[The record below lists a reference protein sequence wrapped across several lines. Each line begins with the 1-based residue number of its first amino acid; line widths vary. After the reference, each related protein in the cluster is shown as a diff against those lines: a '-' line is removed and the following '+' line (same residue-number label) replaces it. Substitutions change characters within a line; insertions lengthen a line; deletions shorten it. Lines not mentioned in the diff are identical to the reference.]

1 MRSLASRALRF
12 TTGALVVYALLFAGS
27 EALVRLNGHANALY
41 KISQAGAEPYDVLI
55 LGASH
60 AMPLDFDG
68 MNVHVEALAHGRVLN
83 LAAQGTGPIYQGFAL
98 DEFLRR
104 HRARRV
110 IYAVDGFAFR
120 ARDWNEDRLSDP
132 GLLAHTPLSPGTARH
147 LGSYVVH
154 EGVDFRGWL
163 DYVTGFSKV
172 NDAKRF
178 ERDAWEG
185 EAQFERS
192 WRPSSS
198 AVGKRIS
205 YLYPKGM
212 DDAALKRT
220 MSALDRVA
228 DSVRARGSELII
240 IRMPLPDAF
249 RTQLPPDR
257 AFDDALSRWVAV
269 RRIGY
274 RDFSAAIPEPGFYF
288 DSDHLNR
295 EGVRRF
301 LGVLGPVL
309 RDDTQPAP
317 VAR

>member
-12 TTGALVVYALLFAGS
+12 TAGALVLYALLFAAS
-27 EALVRLNGHANALY
+27 EVLVRLNGHANALY
-41 KISQAGAEPYDVLI
+41 KISQAGTEPYDVLI

-68 MNVHVEALAHGRVLN
+68 MNVHVEALAQGRVLN

-98 DEFLRR
+98 DEFLSRR
-104 HRARRV
+104 RARRV

-132 GLLAHTPLSPGTARH
+132 GLLAHTPLSADTARH
-147 LGSYVVH
+147 LASYVVH
-154 EGVDFRGWL
+154 QGVDFHAWL

-178 ERDAWEG
+178 QRDAWEG

-198 AVGKRIS
+198 AVAKRIS

-212 DDAALKRT
+212 DDAALQHA
-220 MSALDRVA
+220 MLAMDRVA
-228 DSVRARGSELII
+228 DSVRAHGLELTI

-249 RTQLPPDR
+249 RTRLPPDR
-257 AFDDALSRWVAV
+257 AFDEALSRWLAA
-269 RRIGY
+269 RRIAY
-274 RDFSAAIPEPGFYF
+274 RDFSGTIPEARFYF

-295 EGVRRF
+295 EGVSRF
-301 LGVLGPVL
+301 LEMLGPVL
-309 RDDTQPAP
+309 RNDTQPAP
-317 VAR
+317 AAH